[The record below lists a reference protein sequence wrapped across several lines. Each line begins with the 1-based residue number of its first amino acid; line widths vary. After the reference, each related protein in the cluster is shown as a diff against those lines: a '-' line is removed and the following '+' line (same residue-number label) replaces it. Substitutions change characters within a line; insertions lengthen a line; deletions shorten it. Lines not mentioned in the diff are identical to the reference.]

1 MSVLIY
7 SRLKA
12 SNTLNGFTG
21 EGKERKHYSI
31 EFKPELDKKDPDSG
45 RTKLTDEEYKIL
57 IGDKEGMF
65 NVLLKQGDFVEVAK
79 ESKNDV
85 ESLKGEMKA
94 LQLKLKEAEKEAV
107 KVAKEE
113 KDKKGK

>member
-7 SRLKA
+7 SRLKSA
-12 SNTLNGFTG
+12 NTLNGFSG

-45 RTKLTDEEYKIL
+45 RTKLSDEEYKIL
-57 IGDKEGMF
+57 TSDREGMF
-65 NVLLKQGDFVEVAK
+65 NILMKQGDFVEVAK

-85 ESLKGEMKA
+85 ESLKGELRA
-94 LQLKLKEAEKEAV
+94 LQMKLKDAEKEADR
-107 KVAKEE
+107 VAKEE
-113 KDKKGK
+113 KSKKGK